1 MFSLDGWCGQKEKE
15 RGRIRESGFV
25 FNDSLGKNVEGEML
39 SMILV
44 LLVGGNSKIFAN

>member
-25 FNDSLGKNVEGEML
+25 FNDSLGKNVEGGNVKHDF
-39 SMILV
+39 SAV
-44 LLVGGNSKIFAN
+44 SGGKFRNFC